1 MGRDE
6 GVEDVDAEDDAEAAR
21 RLTISEAFAEDD
33 VVAEFA
39 AAKSALVEKET
50 PKPVCTALPGWGD
63 WVGGGQAGI
72 SEKRKKKFTTKLS
85 SADRKPRYDKDKP
98 RVIFNEKQRDP
109 KLAKHQVSDIP
120 TREFDSVEQFEK
132 SIRAPVGRTFNAEAA
147 YQKLIVPSVTTKA
160 GTVIDPISKEKTFL
174 RKEEDSMGEEEEEG
188 MKGGKKRKR
197 GGGGGEKPTSNFK
210 KSDHRNKTNHK

>member
-6 GVEDVDAEDDAEAAR
+6 GVEDVDAEDDAEAAH

-85 SADRKPRYDKDKP
+85 SADRKPRYDKEKP
-98 RVIFNEKQRDP
+98 RDP

-120 TREFDSVEQFEK
+120 TREFDSVEQYEK
-132 SIRAPVGRTFNAEAA
+132 SI
-147 YQKLIVPSVTTKA
+147 
-160 GTVIDPISKEKTFL
+160 
-174 RKEEDSMGEEEEEG
+174 
-188 MKGGKKRKR
+188 
-197 GGGGGEKPTSNFK
+197 
-210 KSDHRNKTNHK
+210 H